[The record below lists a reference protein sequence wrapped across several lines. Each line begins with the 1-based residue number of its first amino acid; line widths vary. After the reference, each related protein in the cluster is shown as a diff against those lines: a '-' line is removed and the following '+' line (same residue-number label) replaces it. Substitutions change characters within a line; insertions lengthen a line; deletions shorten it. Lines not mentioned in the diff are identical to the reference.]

1 MTMPHASLVVIG
13 NANVD
18 LTTYLQRAPEVGET
32 VLGHNFSIGMGG
44 KGANQAVAAARAGA
58 DVSFIGRIGEDA
70 FGDMVITALTAEGLN
85 LDHLA
90 RVPGP
95 SGVASIYVED
105 GGANRIAVFTGASG
119 TLTAESAADAVD
131 SHPDVKILVSQLEI
145 DSTAVAAAL
154 EVARAKGA
162 QTILN
167 TAPALTVPQ
176 DILRNTTW
184 LIANEVEIA
193 TVLAGA
199 GVATPQDIT
208 VEHVVTGIE
217 GWATTLGC
225 RIIVTLGDQ
234 GALGHVPGDGT
245 YHFVAD
251 PVRAQDTVGAGDCF
265 VGYFA
270 AHLLEGLPW
279 RNALAGGVLAASDSV
294 TRAGAQSSYPE
305 RSAAGAFMS
314 AASAATQP

>member
-1 MTMPHASLVVIG
+1 MPHAPLVVIG

-58 DVSFIGRIGEDA
+58 QVSFIGRIGEDA
-70 FGDMVITALTAEGLN
+70 FGDMVISALSGEGLE
-85 LDHLA
+85 LEHLG

-119 TLTAESAADAVD
+119 TLTSQSATEAVD
-131 SHPDVKILVSQLEI
+131 AHADVKILVSQLEI
-145 DSTAVAAAL
+145 DPRAVEAAL
-154 EVARAKGA
+154 TTARAKGA

-167 TAPALTVPQ
+167 TAPALPVSEG
-176 DILRNTTW
+176 ILRNTTW

-193 TVLAGA
+193 AVLAGA
-199 GVATPQDIT
+199 GVTTPPAIS
-208 VEHVVTGIE
+208 VEEVAAGIE
-217 GWATTLGC
+217 DWSNALEC
-225 RIIVTLGDQ
+225 HVIVTLGDQ
-234 GALGHVPGDGT
+234 GAIGHVSGDGT
-245 YHFVAD
+245 FHFAAD
-251 PVRAQDTVGAGDCF
+251 PVTAQDTVGAGDCF
-265 VGYFA
+265 VGFFA
-270 AHLLEGLPW
+270 AHLIEGMPW

-305 RSAAGAFMS
+305 RSEAARLRD
-314 AASAATQP
+314 AARAAKTD

>member
-1 MTMPHASLVVIG
+1 MMPNAPLVVIG

-18 LTTYLQRAPEVGET
+18 LTTYLQRAPERGET

-58 DVSFIGRIGEDA
+58 QVSFIGRIGEDA
-70 FGDMVITALTAEGLN
+70 FGDMVITALTTEGLQ
-85 LDHLA
+85 LEHLA

-119 TLTAESAADAVD
+119 TLTQESATQAVESHADL
-131 SHPDVKILVSQLEI
+131 KILVSQLEI
-145 DSTAVAAAL
+145 DQGAVAAAL
-154 EVARAKGA
+154 AAATALGA
-162 QTILN
+162 HTILN
-167 TAPALTVPQ
+167 TAPALAVSE

-193 TVLAGA
+193 TVLGGA
-199 GVATPQDIT
+199 GVTTPQEISVDE
-208 VEHVVTGIE
+208 VSAGIE
-217 GWATTLGC
+217 GWAQALGC
-225 RIIVTLGDQ
+225 HVVVTLGDQ
-234 GALGHVPGDGT
+234 GAIGHVPNDGT
-245 YHFVAD
+245 FHFSAE
-251 PVRAQDTVGAGDCF
+251 PVTAQDTVGAGDCF

-270 AHLLEGLPW
+270 AHLIEGLPW

-294 TRAGAQSSYPE
+294 TRAGAQSSYPQ
-305 RSAAGAFMS
+305 RSQAEHFRNRALDS
-314 AASAATQP
+314 V

>member
-1 MTMPHASLVVIG
+1 MPHAPLVVIG

-58 DVSFIGRIGEDA
+58 HVSFIGRIGEDA
-70 FGDMVITALTAEGLN
+70 FGDMVINALTGEGLE
-85 LDHLA
+85 LEHLG

-119 TLTAESAADAVD
+119 TLTSDSAAKAVE
-131 SHPDVKILVSQLEI
+131 SHDGLKILVSQLEI
-145 DSTAVAAAL
+145 DLHAVEAAL
-154 EVARAKGA
+154 ATARAKGA

-167 TAPALTVPQ
+167 TAPALPVSEG
-176 DILRNTTW
+176 ILRNTTW

-193 TVLAGA
+193 AVLAGA
-199 GVATPQDIT
+199 GVATPQEVSVDQ
-208 VEHVVTGIE
+208 VTAGIE
-217 GWATTLGC
+217 EWAKALEC
-225 RIIVTLGDQ
+225 HVIVTLGDQ
-234 GALGHVPGDGT
+234 GAIGHVPGDGT
-245 YHFVAD
+245 FHFVAE
-251 PVRAQDTVGAGDCF
+251 PVTAQDTVGAGDCF

-270 AHLLEGLPW
+270 AHLIEGIPW

-294 TRAGAQSSYPE
+294 TRAGAQSSYPQ
-305 RSAAGAFMS
+305 RSRSEQFRNRALDS
-314 AASAATQP
+314 V

>member
-1 MTMPHASLVVIG
+1 MPQAPLVVIG

-18 LTTYLQRAPEVGET
+18 LTTYVQRAPGLGET

-58 DVSFIGRIGEDA
+58 HVSFIGRVGEDA
-70 FGDMVITALTAEGLN
+70 FGDMVISALATEGLD
-85 LDHLA
+85 LEHLG

-105 GGANRIAVFTGASG
+105 GGANRIAVFPGASA
-119 TLTAESAADAVD
+119 TLTHTAAAEAVE
-131 SHPDVKILVSQLEI
+131 SHGGIKILVSQLEI
-145 DSTAVAAAL
+145 DQKAVAAAL
-154 EVARAKGA
+154 ATARSKGA

-167 TAPALTVPQ
+167 TAPALPVSD

-193 TVLAGA
+193 SVLGGA
-199 GVATPQDIT
+199 GVATPQEID
-208 VEHVVTGIE
+208 VEEVTKAIE
-217 GWATTLGC
+217 GWAQALGC
-225 RIIVTLGDQ
+225 HVIVTLGDQ
-234 GALGHVPGDGT
+234 GAIGHVSDDGT
-245 YHFVAD
+245 FHFAAEAVT
-251 PVRAQDTVGAGDCF
+251 AQDTVGAGDCF

-270 AHLLEGLPW
+270 AHLIEGMPW

-294 TRAGAQSSYPE
+294 TRAGAQSSYPD
-305 RSAAGAFMS
+305 RSRAEYFRNRALDS
-314 AASAATQP
+314 L

>member
-1 MTMPHASLVVIG
+1 MPHAPLVVIG

-58 DVSFIGRIGEDA
+58 QVSFIGRVGEDA
-70 FGDMVITALTAEGLN
+70 FGDMVLGALTEEGLE
-85 LDHLA
+85 LEHLV
-90 RVPGP
+90 RVPAP

-119 TLTAESAADAVD
+119 TLTSDSAAKAVEAHD
-131 SHPDVKILVSQLEI
+131 GLKVLISQLEI
-145 DSTAVAAAL
+145 DQQAVEAAL
-154 EVARAKGA
+154 STARAKGA

-167 TAPALTVPQ
+167 TAPALPVSEG
-176 DILRNTTW
+176 ILRNTTW

-193 TVLAGA
+193 TVLGGA
-199 GVATPQDIT
+199 GVATPEQIS
-208 VEHVVTGIE
+208 VEEVAAGIE
-217 GWATTLGC
+217 GWAKALGC
-225 RIIVTLGDQ
+225 HVIVTLGDK
-234 GALGHVPGDGT
+234 GAIGHVPGDGT
-245 YHFVAD
+245 FHFASG
-251 PVRAQDTVGAGDCF
+251 PVTAQDTVGAGDCF

-270 AHLLEGLPW
+270 AHLIDGLPW

-294 TRAGAQSSYPE
+294 TRAGAQSSYPPLSE
-305 RSAAGAFMS
+305 APALREAAL
-314 AASAATQP
+314 AATTD